1 MEFATIGNVVDSRTA
16 MTNPEPTRG
25 QIERQLT
32 QSIQG
37 FFRDRTG
44 QRPTRAVCQLYDSGL
59 TLVLENTVSPI
70 ERTLLAAHQAEFAN
84 QIRAKLQE
92 VLKPA
97 LKDIIE
103 EAVGTTVISVLIDSD
118 LQSGL
123 ASITAVLTSLPAVRD
138 PETIPKAKIAKSNN
152 EEEEE

>member
-1 MEFATIGNVVDSRTA
+1 

-25 QIERQLT
+25 QVERQLT

-44 QRPTRAVCQLYDSGL
+44 QRPTRAVCQIYDSGL

-70 ERTLLAAHQAEFAN
+70 ERTLLTAQHGELAYQV
-84 QIRAKLQE
+84 RAKLQE
-92 VLKPA
+92 ILKPA
-97 LKDIIE
+97 LKEIIE
-103 EAVGTTVISVLIDSD
+103 AAVSTTVISVLMDSD

-123 ASITAVLTSLPAVRD
+123 VSITAILASLPNVRD
-138 PETIPKAKIAKSNN
+138 PETIPKAKLAKATNGEERSANG
-152 EEEEE
+152 EEE

>member
-1 MEFATIGNVVDSRTA
+1 

-59 TLVLENTVSPI
+59 TLILENTVSPI
-70 ERTLLAAHQAEFAN
+70 ERTLLAAHQGEFAQ
-84 QIRAKLQE
+84 QIRAKIQE
-92 VLKPA
+92 VFKPA

-103 EAVGTTVISVLIDSD
+103 AAVSTTVISVLVDSD

-123 ASITAVLTSLPAVRD
+123 VSITAILATLPNVRD
-138 PETIPKAKIAKSNN
+138 PETIPKAKLARATSGEEKSAND
-152 EEEEE
+152 EEE